1 MFRMSF
7 SLVTPTNAS
16 AGRINPKA
24 LGLFNCA
31 VGMLLFFTMLA
42 IALATS
48 SSGVALEP
56 VQTPVAATLFPD
68 GAAVYSSVMTCLS
81 LCSARCSAAHLYE
94 SSCSQLNAPLNL
106 ASSDIKYLTSAIW
119 RSTFF
124 KLYVTGSDRA
134 VVPIASGGTG

>member
-31 VGMLLFFTMLA
+31 VGMLLFLIMLA

-48 SSGVALEP
+48 SSGVADAFAQ
-56 VQTPVAATLFPD
+56 VAVAATLFPD
-68 GAAVYSSVMTCLS
+68 GAAVFNSVKTCLS
-81 LCSARCSAAHLYE
+81 LCSARCSG
-94 SSCSQLNAPLNL
+94 SSNGVFL
-106 ASSDIKYLTSAIW
+106 
-119 RSTFF
+119 
-124 KLYVTGSDRA
+124 
-134 VVPIASGGTG
+134 